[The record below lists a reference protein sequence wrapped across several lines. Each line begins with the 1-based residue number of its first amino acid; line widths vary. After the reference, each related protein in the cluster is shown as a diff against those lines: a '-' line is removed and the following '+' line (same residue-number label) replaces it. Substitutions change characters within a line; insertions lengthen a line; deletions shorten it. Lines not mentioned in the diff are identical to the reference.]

1 MEQQIVQINFEFK
14 NSKEAFEEGAA
25 KIATMFATIPG
36 LQWKIWLMNADKKEA
51 GGIYLFEDKA
61 SADNYL
67 RSDLLGA
74 VTANPDF
81 ANFNVKQFSMLE
93 APGKTTNAPVNAFY
107 ESTR

>member
-25 KIATMFATIPG
+25 KIANMFTAIPG

-61 SADNYL
+61 SVDDYL
-67 RSDLLGA
+67 RSNLLNA
-74 VTANPDF
+74 VIANPDL
-81 ANFNVKQFSMLE
+81 ANFNIKQFSILE
-93 APGKTTNAPVNAFY
+93 APGEMTNAPVGTFS